1 VEIPI
6 ATTATVRERR
16 LQRRQPEAPAPDPSL
31 AHELKLAASAIAL
44 VEAGG
49 APRVTLVG
57 MRAGRELVSRALAMA
72 SPAPVLVR
80 ARWWPEG
87 DALDLVVE
95 RHG

>member
-1 VEIPI
+1 MEIAI
-6 ATTATVRERR
+6 AD
-16 LQRRQPEAPAPDPSL
+16 APALREAGDEQPNPVL
-31 AHELKLAASAIAL
+31 EHELRLIGSAVAL

-57 MRAGRELVSRALAMA
+57 MRSGGELVTRALAMGTQA
-72 SPAPVLVR
+72 RLPVR

-95 RHG
+95 QHG